1 MQKAIIGKKVG
12 MTQIFDEAGKVIPVT
27 VIEAGPCTVVQKKT
41 EEKDGYNAVQ
51 LGFDEVPE
59 RKLSK
64 PELGHVK
71 KAGDAICRVLK
82 EFKLDNTAELN
93 VGDKITAS
101 TFAEGDRVDVTGISK
116 GHGYQGVIKRWG
128 AQRTPMTH
136 GGGPVHR
143 HAGSM
148 GSSTDP
154 SRIFKGKIGA
164 GQMGNEQVTVM
175 NLDVVKVDEELGII
189 AVRGAIPG
197 PKGGV
202 VILRSSVKKVAEK
215 KGPAA
220 GISANP
226 QKASARVNPQ
236 KASARNK

>member
-1 MQKAIIGKKVG
+1 MEKAIIGKKVG

-51 LGFDEVPE
+51 LGYGDVADK
-59 RKLSK
+59 KLTK
-64 PELGHVK
+64 PELGHLK
-71 KAGDAICRVLK
+71 KAGNARKKTLK
-82 EFKLDNTAELN
+82 EFKLANCDALN
-93 VGDKITAS
+93 VGDEVKVDV
-101 TFAEGDRVDVTGISK
+101 FAEGDRVDVTGISK
-116 GHGYQGVIKRWG
+116 GHGYQGVIKRHG
-128 AQRTPMTH
+128 AHRLKESH
-136 GGGPVHR
+136 GTGPVHR

-164 GQMGNEQVTVM
+164 GQMGNEQVTVL
-175 NLDVVKVDEELGII
+175 NLDVIKVDSELGII

-197 PKGGV
+197 PKGGIV
-202 VILRSSVKKVAEK
+202 YLRNSVINVKEKGAAANASV
-215 KGPAA
+215 
-220 GISANP
+220 NP

>member
-1 MQKAIIGKKVG
+1 MEKAIIGKKVG

-27 VIEAGPCTVVQKKT
+27 VIQAGPCTVVQKKT
-41 EEKDGYNAVQ
+41 EEKDGYVAVQ
-51 LGFDEVPE
+51 LGYEEVPE

-64 PELGHVK
+64 PELGHSM
-71 KAGDAICRVLK
+71 KAGKALRVLK
-82 EFKLDNTAELN
+82 EFKLDNAAELN
-93 VGDKITAS
+93 VGDEINATV
-101 TFAEGDRVDVTGISK
+101 FAEGDRVDVTGISK
-116 GHGYQGVIKRWG
+116 GHGFQGTVKRHG
-128 AQRTPMTH
+128 TAIQKKSH

-148 GSSTDP
+148 NAATDP
-154 SRIFKGKIGA
+154 SRIFKGKNGA

-175 NLDVVKVDEELGII
+175 NLDVVKVDEELGVI
-189 AVRGAIPG
+189 AVRGAVPG

-202 VILRSSVKKVAEK
+202 VILRSSVKTVKVAQVVET
-215 KGPAA
+215 GRV
-220 GISANP
+220 NP

>member
-1 MQKAIIGKKVG
+1 MEKAIIGKKVG

-51 LGFDEVPE
+51 LGYEDVAEK
-59 RKLSK
+59 KLTK
-64 PELGHVK
+64 PELGHLK
-71 KAGDAICRVLK
+71 KAGEARKKTLK
-82 EFKLDNTAELN
+82 EFKLANCDALN
-93 VGDKITAS
+93 VGDEVKADV
-101 TFAEGDRVDVTGISK
+101 FAEGDRVDVTGISK
-116 GHGYQGVIKRWG
+116 GHGYQGVIKRHG
-128 AQRTPMTH
+128 AHRLKESH
-136 GGGPVHR
+136 GTG
-143 HAGSM
+143 AGSM

-164 GQMGNEQVTVM
+164 GQMGNEQVTVL
-175 NLDVVKVDEELGII
+175 NLDVIKVDSELGII

-197 PKGGV
+197 PKGGIV
-202 VILRSSVKKVAEK
+202 YLRNSVINVKEKGAAAAISV
-215 KGPAA
+215 
-220 GISANP
+220 NP

>member
-12 MTQIFDEAGKVIPVT
+12 MTQIFNEAGKVIPVT
-27 VIEAGPCTVVQKKT
+27 LIQAGPCTVVQKKT
-41 EEKDGYNAVQ
+41 PEKDGYSAVQ

-71 KAGDAICRVLK
+71 KAGGAICRVLK
-82 EFKLDNTAELN
+82 EFKLDNADALN
-93 VGDKITAS
+93 VGDSVKADV
-101 TFAEGDRVDVTGISK
+101 FAAGDRVDVTGVSK
-116 GHGYQGVIKRWG
+116 GKGYQGVIKRHG

-164 GQMGNEQVTVM
+164 GQMGNEQVTVQ
-175 NLDVVKVDEELGII
+175 NLDVVQVDPELGII
-189 AVRGAIPG
+189 AVCGAIPG

-202 VILRSSVKKVAEK
+202 VAVYSSVKKVKEK
-215 KGPAA
+215 KGPASA
-220 GISANP
+220 GTVNP

-236 KASARNK
+236 KASARKA

>member
-1 MQKAIIGKKVG
+1 MEKAIIGKKVG

-51 LGFDEVPE
+51 LGYGDVPE
-59 RKLSK
+59 RKLTK
-64 PELGHVK
+64 PELGHLK
-71 KAGDAICRVLK
+71 KAGDALKKVLK
-82 EFKLDNTAELN
+82 EFKLDNCDALN
-93 VGDKITAS
+93 VGDEVKVDV
-101 TFAEGDRVDVTGISK
+101 FAEGDRVDVTGISK
-116 GHGYQGVIKRWG
+116 GHGYQGVIKRHG
-128 AQRTPMTH
+128 AARLKESH
-136 GGGPVHR
+136 GTGPVHR

-164 GQMGNEQVTVM
+164 GQMGNEQVTVL
-175 NLDVVKVDEELGII
+175 NLDVIKVDPELGVI

-202 VILRSSVKKVAEK
+202 VYLRNSVINVKEKGAAANSS
-215 KGPAA
+215 
-220 GISANP
+220 INP